1 MRVAVL
7 SDIHGNLPA
16 LEAVLADIETQSPD
30 EVWCA
35 GDIGWGA
42 PWPSECIA
50 IVREKGWITVK
61 GNTDVWITGDPQ
73 TVTSEEDRKQLMEL
87 ARAHAI
93 SKEDA
98 QWLLNL
104 PIGHSGKGSILMV
117 HASPDSPFSAPE
129 PYAASAEFCIY
140 EGRASLVVYGHL
152 HEAFTRR
159 LSEGTLLVNTGSVG
173 LPKDGATSSYLL
185 IDRKGT
191 DLMIRHRRVVF
202 DVADAAL
209 QAEKIGGLVAS
220 SFINNLR
227 DLR

>member
-1 MRVAVL
+1 MRIAVL

-16 LEAVLADIETQSPD
+16 LEAVIADIEKQSPD
-30 EVWCA
+30 EIWCA

-42 PWPSECIA
+42 PWASDCIA
-50 IVREKGWITVK
+50 LVREKEWITVK

-73 TVTSEEDRKQLMEL
+73 TITAEDQRQKLMAL
-87 ARAHAI
+87 AHGHDI

-104 PIGHSGKGSILMV
+104 PVGHTGKGSILMV
-117 HASPDSPFSAPE
+117 HASPDTPFSAPD
-129 PYAASAEFCIY
+129 PYAAAAEFSTY
-140 EGRASLVVYGHL
+140 EGRASVVVYGHV

-159 LSEGTLLVNTGSVG
+159 LTEGTLLVNTGSVG
-173 LPKDGATSSYLL
+173 LPKDGAMSSYLL

-191 DLMIRHRRVVF
+191 DLMLRHRRVPF
-202 DVADAAL
+202 DAAGAAIE
-209 QAEKIGGLVAS
+209 AEKVGGPIAEM
-220 SFINNLR
+220 FINDMR

>member
-1 MRVAVL
+1 MRIAVV

-16 LEAVLADIETQSPD
+16 LEAVLADLDSQAPD

-50 IVREKGWITVK
+50 IVRERNWTTVK

-73 TVTSEEDRKQLMEL
+73 TVTSEEDRGLLMDL
-87 ARAHAI
+87 ARAHNI
-93 SKEDA
+93 SKDDA
-98 QWLLNL
+98 QWLVNL
-104 PIGHSGKGSILMV
+104 PIGHTGKGSILMV
-117 HASPDSPFSAPE
+117 HASPDTPFSAPD
-129 PYAASAEFCIY
+129 PYAAAAEFCTY
-140 EGRASLVVYGHL
+140 EGRASVVVYGHV

-159 LSEGTLLVNTGSVG
+159 LTEGTLLVNTGSVG
-173 LPKDGATSSYLL
+173 LPKDGPMSSYLL

-191 DLMIRHRRVVF
+191 DLMLRHRRVAF
-202 DVADAAL
+202 DAAEAAGE
-209 QAEKIGGLVAS
+209 AEKIGGTLAEM
-220 SFINNLR
+220 FIGSMR

>member
-1 MRVAVL
+1 MRIAVI

-16 LEAVLADIETQSPD
+16 LEAVVADVEAQSPD

-50 IVREKGWITVK
+50 IVREKEWTTVK

-73 TVTSEEDRKQLMEL
+73 TVTSEDQRERLITL
-87 ARAHAI
+87 AEAHDI
-93 SKEDA
+93 SEEDA
-98 QWLLNL
+98 QWLVSL
-104 PIGHSGKGSILMV
+104 PVGHTGKGSILMV
-117 HASPDSPFSAPE
+117 HASPDSPFSAPD
-129 PYAASAEFCIY
+129 PYAPAAEFSTY
-140 EGRASLVVYGHL
+140 EGRASVVVYGHV

-159 LSEGTLLVNTGSVG
+159 LTEGTLLVNTGSVG
-173 LPKDGATSSYLL
+173 LPKDGPSSSYLL

-191 DLMIRHRRVVF
+191 DLMLRHRRVSF
-202 DVADAAL
+202 DAAEAAG
-209 QAEKIGGLVAS
+209 QAQKIGGPVAEM
-220 SFINNLR
+220 FVNNMR

>member
-16 LEAVLADIETQSPD
+16 LDAVIADIETQSPD
-30 EVWCA
+30 EIWCG

-50 IVREKGWITVK
+50 IVREREWITVK

-73 TVTSEEDRKQLMEL
+73 TITSEEDREQLMEL
-87 ARAHAI
+87 AGAHAI

-104 PIGHSGKGSILMV
+104 PIGHTGMGSILMV
-117 HASPDSPFSAPE
+117 HASPDTPFSAPE
-129 PYAASAEFCIY
+129 PYAPSAEFCMY
-140 EGRASLVVYGHL
+140 EGRASVVVYGHL

-159 LSEGTLLVNTGSVG
+159 LMEGTLLVNTGSVG
-173 LPKDGATSSYLL
+173 LPKDGPTSSYLL

-191 DLMIRHRRVVF
+191 DIMLRHRRVAF
-202 DVADAAL
+202 DVANAARE
-209 QAEKIGGLVAS
+209 AEKIGGLAAS
-220 SFINNLR
+220 LFINNLR